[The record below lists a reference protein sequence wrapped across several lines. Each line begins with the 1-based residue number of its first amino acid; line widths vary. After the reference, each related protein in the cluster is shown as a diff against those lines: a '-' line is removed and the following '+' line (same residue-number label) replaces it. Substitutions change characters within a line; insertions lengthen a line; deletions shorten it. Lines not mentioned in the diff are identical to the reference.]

1 MNRPHDVILHVELS
15 DTTTW
20 QRQVLSENLRE
31 RQWTPVGDSEEVWIV
46 QMMSGSDDSHLDDE
60 TLLQAVQADLSAS
73 AEAAGVE
80 TFEGV
85 CVLN

>member
-1 MNRPHDVILHVELS
+1 MKIPQDVMLHVELS
-15 DTTTW
+15 ETTPW
-20 QRQVLSENLRE
+20 QRQVLSQNLRE
-31 RQWTPVGDSEEVWIV
+31 RQWTPVGDSGEVWIV
-46 QMMSGSDDSHLDDE
+46 QMMSHSDDSHLDDE
-60 TLLQAVQADLSAS
+60 TLLEAVQADLAAS

>member
-1 MNRPHDVILHVELS
+1 MKNPQDVMLHVELS
-15 DTTTW
+15 ETTPW
-20 QRQVLSENLRE
+20 QRHVLSQNLRE
-31 RQWTPVGDSEEVWIV
+31 RQWTPVGDSGEVWIV
-46 QMMSGSDDSHLDDE
+46 QMMSRSDDSHLDDE
-60 TLLQAVQADLSAS
+60 TLLEAVQADLSAS